1 MTSEE
6 APREEQ
12 VEEAPEEDKKQGL
25 VEFLKELPI
34 LIVVAFAIALLI
46 KTFLVQAFFIP
57 SGSMENT
64 LLRND
69 RVLVSKLSY
78 RFGEP
83 KRQDIVVFVGPDAPA
98 PIDRG
103 TVRNFLRSI
112 GIALGMISSEQDF
125 IKRVVAIEGQTVEI
139 KEGAVWV
146 NGKPLDEPYLHDNGP
161 ITCAGEFCGPIKIR
175 KDELFVMGDNR
186 ANSRDSRFFGPIR
199 ESTIV
204 GRARLLI
211 WPPSRFEVL

>member
-6 APREEQ
+6 APGEEKA
-12 VEEAPEEDKKQGL
+12 EEAPEEEKKQGL

-34 LIVVAFAIALLI
+34 LIVVAFAIALVI

-64 LLRND
+64 LLPDD

-83 KRQDIVVFVGPDAPA
+83 KQGDIVVFVGPDAPA
-98 PIDRG
+98 PVDRG
-103 TVRNFLRSI
+103 AVRNFLRSV
-112 GIALGMISSEQDF
+112 GVALGMISSEQDF
-125 IKRVVAIEGQTVEI
+125 IKRVIATEGQSVEI

-146 NGKPLDEPYLHDNGP
+146 NGKPLDEPYLHDNSP
-161 ITCAGEFCGPIKIR
+161 ISCAGEFCGPTKIK
-175 KDELFVMGDNR
+175 KGELFVMGDNR
-186 ANSRDSRFFGPIR
+186 ANSRDSRFFGPIKH
-199 ESTIV
+199 STLV

-211 WPPSRFEVL
+211 WPPSRFKVI